1 MNEFYDFSSVTLKG
15 IFTGNLF
22 NFEKHIEDEILK
34 FWMPTQIS
42 PYNVVSLEY
51 ATEIYFPPM
60 ISVSQSE

>member
-1 MNEFYDFSSVTLKG
+1 MSEFYDFSSVTLKS

-34 FWMPTQIS
+34 FCMPTQIS

-60 ISVSQSE
+60 ISV